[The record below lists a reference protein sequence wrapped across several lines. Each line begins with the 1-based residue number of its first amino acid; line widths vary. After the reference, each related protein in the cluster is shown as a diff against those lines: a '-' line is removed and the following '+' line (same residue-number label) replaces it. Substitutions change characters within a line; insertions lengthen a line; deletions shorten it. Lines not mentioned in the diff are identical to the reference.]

1 MRHVFTRVSGYGV
14 ALLPECGTSLSETA
28 IPTSIRIRVPGEQES
43 TISIESARRELAGQT
58 SIFNA
63 GIELTAG
70 TGTPSWQLET
80 SVFTCDWPRGLELV
94 IPEEA
99 PNPPFYLLGP
109 GQMSIWINGPLSRD
123 KTPTAEKFRASGHA
137 IRKASRT
144 GEIDWIEVAYP
155 HDGESWMQRY
165 YVVPWKSRE
174 VLVVVMQALDQAATA
189 DPVAL
194 LVASIRETPRPPS

>member
-1 MRHVFTRVSGYGV
+1 MGHAFTRVSGYGV
-14 ALLPECGTSLSETA
+14 ALLPECGASLSATA
-28 IPTSIRIRVPGEQES
+28 IPTSIRIRVPGEPES
-43 TISIESARRELAGQT
+43 TISIESARRELSGQA

-70 TGTPSWQLET
+70 ADTPSWQLET
-80 SVFTCDWPRGLELV
+80 SVFTCDWPSGLELV

-109 GQMSIWINGPLSRD
+109 DQMSIWINGPLSRD
-123 KTPTAEKFRASGHA
+123 KTPTAEKFRALGHT

-144 GEIDWIEVAYP
+144 GEIGWIEVSYP
-155 HDGESWMQRY
+155 HDGQSWMQRY
-165 YVVPWKSRE
+165 YVVPWKRQE
-174 VLVVVMQALDQAATA
+174 VLVVVMQALDREATA

-194 LVASIRETPRPPS
+194 FVASIRETPRPPS